1 MLGFI
6 IGAASGIVQHILL
19 SKINGSGKRGKVVV
33 KTLLFLLTQ
42 FLLPFTVLLLC
53 AFFLTNELLL
63 VVIGMAVAIV
73 ASLIIKFII
82 SKKGKR

>member
-6 IGAASGIVQHILL
+6 IGAVSGIVQHILL
-19 SKINGSGKRGKVVV
+19 AKFTGPGKSGKVVK

-42 FLLPFTVLLLC
+42 FLLPFTILLLC
-53 AFFLTNELLL
+53 AFFLTNELML

-73 ASLIIKFII
+73 ASLIVRFII
-82 SKKGKR
+82 SKKGTR